1 MTFSSPINP
10 NDQKR
15 KQLSVSSHLI
25 SAYLDANAK
34 NYAHFIDFTSTF
46 NTLDPGILI
55 SDLVDAQLNPHVI
68 NTIYSFLTNRSQRE
82 ITRDSTSLLSTSIGS
97 PQGCVLS
104 RLLFSI
110 YVQHV
115 PSRSAKSFHL
125 LKYADDTVL
134 IELLHSNEPSSL
146 QQASESLVNWCNDSK
161 LIIKVSKTMVIF
173 FIDLNFTAS
182 CDHFFL
188 ITRVWIEL
196 MILNI

>member
-1 MTFSSPINP
+1 MGLKSDTEC
-10 NDQKR
+10 
-15 KQLSVSSHLI
+15 HGCH
-25 SAYLDANAK
+25 
-34 NYAHFIDFTSTF
+34 NYHYMWSRHDTDHNHNHHCVWSRHDT
-46 NTLDPGILI
+46 NHNHNHPGILI
-55 SDLVDAQLNPHVI
+55 NNLVDAQLNPHVI